1 MTEYIKREVVTCKN
15 CFHYKVCGSFGFV
28 LDPLHGGVIC
38 NDFVNAADAVE
49 VVRCKDCKHASIL
62 TQSNK
67 IICHLNN
74 DALFI
79 VEENHFCSYGE
90 RKTN

>member
-1 MTEYIKREVVTCKN
+1 MKEYTKPEAVTCKD

-38 NDFVNAADAVE
+38 NDFVNTADVVE
-49 VVRCKDCKHASIL
+49 IVRCKDCKYLRGKDYCYL
-62 TQSNK
+62 T
-67 IICHLNN
+67 LNYRV
-74 DALFI
+74 
-79 VEENHFCSYGE
+79 VEPNHFCSYGE